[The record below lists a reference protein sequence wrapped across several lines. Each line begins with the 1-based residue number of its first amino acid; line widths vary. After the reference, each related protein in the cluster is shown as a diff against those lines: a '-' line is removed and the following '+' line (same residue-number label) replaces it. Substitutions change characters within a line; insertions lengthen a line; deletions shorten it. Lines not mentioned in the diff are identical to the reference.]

1 MKIIHGAAFFEPS
14 DFHAI
19 KTGLVLRKVLRKAGR
34 ILTMAVIQG
43 AMVGVGL
50 VGVLKVLG
58 AIYLK

>member
-1 MKIIHGAAFFEPS
+1 MKIIHSAAYMEAS

-34 ILTMAVIQG
+34 ILTMALMQG
-43 AMVGVGL
+43 AMLGLGL